1 MLEFKNYYKLES
13 QHVPSIISKL
23 VKFKAVEIH
32 IPDAPLFSNPLENWA
47 LLWKFFIQAYYVIRM
62 DKTVFKKNILQPIW
76 EKHKRIYLLH
86 I

>member
-32 IPDAPLFSNPLENWA
+32 IPDAPLFSNPLEN
-47 LLWKFFIQAYYVIRM
+47 
-62 DKTVFKKNILQPIW
+62 
-76 EKHKRIYLLH
+76 
-86 I
+86 